1 MAEAELST
9 VARPYAR
16 AAFSFALDQDGG
28 LAHWSRMLQLLSAAV
43 NESIVQAA
51 LDDPLL
57 TMDDKTSFLFDLMG
71 DDLSDQG
78 RNFIGVL
85 AEYDRLAL
93 IATVAEQFEVLKANH
108 EKTLDVSVTSA
119 YEVSEDDRQRLS
131 DALSGKLQRD
141 INVETDVDESL
152 IGGVLIRAE
161 DTVIDDT
168 VRGRLTRLAQALG

>member
-28 LAHWSRMLQLLSAAV
+28 LAHRSRMLQLLSAAV

-119 YEVSEDDRQRLS
+119 YEVSEDDQQRLS

-141 INVETDVDESL
+141 INLETDVDESL

>member
-51 LDDPLL
+51 LDDPLS

-119 YEVSEDDRQRLS
+119 YEVSEDDQQRLS

-141 INVETDVDESL
+141 INMETDVDESL

>member
-57 TMDDKTSFLFDLMG
+57 TMDDKMSFLFDLMG

-119 YEVSEDDRQRLS
+119 YEVSEDDQQRLS

-141 INVETDVDESL
+141 INMETDVDESL

>member
-119 YEVSEDDRQRLS
+119 YEVSEDDQQRLS
-131 DALSGKLQRD
+131 DALSGKLLRD
-141 INVETDVDESL
+141 INVETDVDQSL

>member
-28 LAHWSRMLQLLSAAV
+28 LARWSRMLQLLSAAV

-57 TMDDKTSFLFDLMG
+57 TMDDKTSFLFNLMG
-71 DDLSDQG
+71 DDLSGQG

-85 AEYDRLAL
+85 AEYDRLTL
-93 IATVAEQFEVLKANH
+93 IATVAKQFEVLKANH

-119 YEVSEDDRQRLS
+119 YEVSEDDQQRLS

-168 VRGRLTRLAQALG
+168 VRGRLIRLAQALG

>member
-43 NESIVQAA
+43 NESIVQSA

-57 TMDDKTSFLFDLMG
+57 TMDDKTSFLFNLMG
-71 DDLSDQG
+71 DDLSGQG

-119 YEVSEDDRQRLS
+119 YEVSEDDQQRLS

>member
-119 YEVSEDDRQRLS
+119 YEVSEDDQQRLS

>member
-119 YEVSEDDRQRLS
+119 YEVSEDDQQRLS
-131 DALSGKLQRD
+131 DALRGKLQRD
-141 INVETDVDESL
+141 INMETDVDESL

>member
-71 DDLSDQG
+71 DDLSGQG

-119 YEVSEDDRQRLS
+119 YEVSEDDQQRLS

-141 INVETDVDESL
+141 INVETDVDEAL
-152 IGGVLIRAE
+152 IGGVLIRTE

>member
-57 TMDDKTSFLFDLMG
+57 TMDDKMSFLFDLMG

-119 YEVSEDDRQRLS
+119 YEVSEDDQQRLS

>member
-119 YEVSEDDRQRLS
+119 YEVSEEDQQRLS

-141 INVETDVDESL
+141 IHMETDVDESL

>member
-119 YEVSEDDRQRLS
+119 YEVSEDDQQRLS

-141 INVETDVDESL
+141 INMETDVDESL

>member
-93 IATVAEQFEVLKANH
+93 IATGAEQFEVLKANH

>member
-119 YEVSEDDRQRLS
+119 YEVSEDDQQRLS
-131 DALSGKLQRD
+131 DALRGKLQRD
-141 INVETDVDESL
+141 INMETDVDESL

-168 VRGRLTRLAQALG
+168 VRGRLTRLAKALG

>member
-1 MAEAELST
+1 MAEAELPT

-16 AAFSFALDQDGG
+16 AAFSYALEQDGG
-28 LAHWSRMLQLLSAAV
+28 LEQWSRMLQLLAAAV
-43 NESIVQAA
+43 CESAVQGA
-51 LDDPLL
+51 LDDPLS
-57 TMDDKTSFLFDLMG
+57 TTDDKTRLLVNLMG

-93 IATVAEQFEVLKANH
+93 LPTVSEQFEVLKANH
-108 EKTLDVSVTSA
+108 EQTLDVSVTSA
-119 YEVSEDDRQRLS
+119 FEVSDDDQQKLS
-131 DALSGKLQRD
+131 AALQNKLKRD
-141 INVETDVDESL
+141 INIETEVDKAL

-168 VRGRLTRLAQALG
+168 VRGRLARLAQALG

>member
-1 MAEAELST
+1 
-9 VARPYAR
+9 
-16 AAFSFALDQDGG
+16 
-28 LAHWSRMLQLLSAAV
+28 MLQLLSAAV

-57 TMDDKTSFLFDLMG
+57 TMDDKTSFLFNLMG
-71 DDLSDQG
+71 DDLSGQG

-119 YEVSEDDRQRLS
+119 YEVSEDDQQRLS

>member
-16 AAFSFALDQDGG
+16 AAFSFALEQDGG

-71 DDLSDQG
+71 DDLSGQG

-119 YEVSEDDRQRLS
+119 YEVSEDDQQRLS

-141 INVETDVDESL
+141 INMETDVDESL

>member
-1 MAEAELST
+1 MAEAELPT

-16 AAFSFALDQDGG
+16 AAFSYALDQDGG
-28 LAHWSRMLQLLSAAV
+28 LASWSRMLQLLAAAV
-43 NESIVQAA
+43 NEPTVQTA

-57 TMDDKTSFLFDLMG
+57 TTDDETRLLDQLMG
-71 DDLSDQG
+71 DDLSTEG

-93 IATVAEQFEVLKANH
+93 IPTITEQFELLKANH

-119 YEVSEDDRQRLS
+119 YDVSDGERQSLS
-131 DALSGKLQRD
+131 EALKNKLQRD
-141 INVETDVDESL
+141 INLATETDESL
-152 IGGVLIRAE
+152 IGGVFIKAE

-168 VRGRLTRLAQALG
+168 VRGRLDRLSHALS

>member
-9 VARPYAR
+9 VASPYAR

>member
-119 YEVSEDDRQRLS
+119 YEVSEDDQQRLS

-141 INVETDVDESL
+141 INVETDVDEAL
-152 IGGVLIRAE
+152 IGGVLIRTE

>member
-16 AAFSFALDQDGG
+16 AAFSFALEQDGG

-119 YEVSEDDRQRLS
+119 YEVSEDDQQRLS

-141 INVETDVDESL
+141 INMETDVDESL

>member
-1 MAEAELST
+1 
-9 VARPYAR
+9 
-16 AAFSFALDQDGG
+16 
-28 LAHWSRMLQLLSAAV
+28 
-43 NESIVQAA
+43 
-51 LDDPLL
+51 
-57 TMDDKTSFLFDLMG
+57 MG

-119 YEVSEDDRQRLS
+119 YEVSEDDQQRLS

-141 INVETDVDESL
+141 INMETDVDESL

>member
-119 YEVSEDDRQRLS
+119 YEVSEEDQQRLS

-141 INVETDVDESL
+141 INMETDVDESL

>member
-16 AAFSFALDQDGG
+16 AAFSFALEQDGG

-57 TMDDKTSFLFDLMG
+57 TMDDKMSFLFDLMG

-119 YEVSEDDRQRLS
+119 YEVSEDDQQRLS

>member
-43 NESIVQAA
+43 NESIVQSA

-57 TMDDKTSFLFDLMG
+57 TMDDKTSFLFNLMG
-71 DDLSDQG
+71 DDLSGQG

-119 YEVSEDDRQRLS
+119 YEVSEDDQQRLS

-141 INVETDVDESL
+141 INMETDVDESL

>member
-1 MAEAELST
+1 
-9 VARPYAR
+9 
-16 AAFSFALDQDGG
+16 
-28 LAHWSRMLQLLSAAV
+28 MLQLLSAAV

-85 AEYDRLAL
+85 AEYDGLAL

-119 YEVSEDDRQRLS
+119 YEVSEDDQQRLS
-131 DALSGKLQRD
+131 DALSGKLQQD
-141 INVETDVDESL
+141 INMETDVDESL

>member
-28 LAHWSRMLQLLSAAV
+28 LAHWSRMLKLLSAAV

-119 YEVSEDDRQRLS
+119 YEVSEDDQQRLS

-141 INVETDVDESL
+141 INMETDVDESL

>member
-93 IATVAEQFEVLKANH
+93 IATVAEHFEVLKANH

-119 YEVSEDDRQRLS
+119 YEVSEEDQQRLS

-141 INVETDVDESL
+141 INMETDVDESL

-168 VRGRLTRLAQALG
+168 VRGRLTRLALALG

>member
-71 DDLSDQG
+71 DDLSGQG

-119 YEVSEDDRQRLS
+119 YEVSEDDQQRLS